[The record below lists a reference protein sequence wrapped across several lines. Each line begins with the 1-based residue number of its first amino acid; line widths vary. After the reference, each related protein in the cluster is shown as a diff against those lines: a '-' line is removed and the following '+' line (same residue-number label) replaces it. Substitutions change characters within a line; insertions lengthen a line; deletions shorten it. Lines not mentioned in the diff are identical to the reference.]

1 MSDYEKINVRVKKN
15 TVDMRILAFKKII
28 VVLIKVLLA
37 LAVFIGLNAINF
49 ISVTFMVILMAAAI
63 VYGAYKVG
71 SISNEI
77 KF

>member
-15 TVDMRILAFKKII
+15 TVDMRIWAFKKII
-28 VVLIKVLLA
+28 AVLIKVLLA
-37 LAVFIGLNAINF
+37 LGVFIGLNAISF

>member
-1 MSDYEKINVRVKKN
+1 MSDYEKINIRVKKN

-28 VVLIKVLLA
+28 VVLLKVLLA
-37 LAVFIGLNAINF
+37 LGAFIGLKAIGF
-49 ISVTFMVILMAAAI
+49 ISVVFMAILMAAAI

>member
-28 VVLIKVLLA
+28 VVLLKVLLA
-37 LAVFIGLNAINF
+37 MGAFIGLKAIGF
-49 ISVTFMVILMAAAI
+49 ISVVFMVILMAIA
-63 VYGAYKVG
+63 VVVGAYKVG
-71 SISNEI
+71 LISCDI

>member
-37 LAVFIGLNAINF
+37 LAVFISLNAINF